1 MSQFIDGL
9 QLPKYSDMSE
19 IVDPEITKNL
29 SISGKLLVDGLYTRR
44 GWKYK
49 YEIMEASTYS
59 QLRAKYD
66 KQFTLGTFLQFT
78 DDELSVNAMCLLTLP
93 KERDIIWNKA
103 AVSNITIILEPQNAD
118 SL

>member
-9 QLPKYSDMSE
+9 QLPKYTSMSE
-19 IVDPEITKNL
+19 IVDPEITRNL

-44 GWKYK
+44 GWKYR
-49 YEIMEASTYS
+49 YQIMEAATYA

-103 AVSNITIILEPQNAD
+103 AVEDLVVTFEPQNAD